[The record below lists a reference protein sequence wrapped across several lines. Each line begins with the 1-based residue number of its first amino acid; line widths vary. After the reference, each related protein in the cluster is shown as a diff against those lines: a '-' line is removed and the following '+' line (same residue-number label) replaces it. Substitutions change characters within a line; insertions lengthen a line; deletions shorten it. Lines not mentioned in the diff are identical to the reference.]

1 MQRHWI
7 VFILGLLLLSACSN
21 NSETPKP
28 SDIEMSIKSPS
39 NITTAMT
46 TTTSALQVVGLV
58 NLPGIAI
65 TYRVNGGE
73 EKPATVID
81 NAFAFLATLSAGK
94 NTISVKATFILYPQI
109 YLIRNFD
116 VIYQP
121 TVSGGLV
128 YDGVLDPNGPTMTR
142 PDDGGGLSDE
152 ERTSPYHAYTFF
164 IADQDWY
171 SIYSAQLYDGYLL
184 LYQGSFNPANP
195 LENLIGTNDD
205 FQGGFDPNAEIPGRS
220 RIRAELEPG
229 QYVVVTTA
237 YSTPFPEEN
246 LSFSNNISK
255 TDPPPPPF
263 QLPLPDNSKF
273 NITIRFLSNNV
284 TAEQQAVFV
293 DAANRWASIISA
305 DLSNIDLGPDPVEI
319 NPDAAAITG
328 VIDDILI
335 DASFTDI
342 DGPGSILGRA
352 GPQFIRTSGD
362 DAPLTIYGIMEFDV
376 AEFAPGGFFDDP
388 KGYADV
394 ILHEMGHVLGI
405 GTLWN
410 FTGNLEGFDPN
421 APTNLPLGIPNP
433 DYDPRFIGAGA
444 VQEYQALLSVA
455 GKPSE
460 TGVPVENTGGR
471 GSINSHWR
479 ELTFDNELMSPAAS
493 GSESLS
499 KLTAASLGDLGY
511 TVNLGSSAID
521 SYVLPPEGTFVQ
533 NAPNAKTYV
542 YLVDFLKLSGS
553 VGSATGTVQGV
564 DLKIDE
570 AADPTNPASNHPA
583 NATSGCEPEDFAGF
597 TPGHIALVQRGF
609 CAFVDKV
616 ANAEAAGAIGVIIF
630 NQGNDETPARR
641 GLFGAASTGLPGVS
655 VPFELGVELAGTSG
669 LNVSIDSGLPD
680 PSALSL
686 AAQAPKFD
694 EEVLLPIG
702 TISSNG
708 KFNSLPRH

>member
-7 VFILGLLLLSACSN
+7 VFILGLLLLSACSS
-21 NSETPKP
+21 NSGTPKP
-28 SDIEMSIKSPS
+28 SDIQMSIKTPS
-39 NITTAMT
+39 NITTVMT
-46 TTTSALQVVGLV
+46 TTTSALQVIGLI

-65 TYRVNGGE
+65 TYSVNGSE

-94 NTISVKATFILYPQI
+94 NTIAVTARIILYPTI
-109 YLIRNFD
+109 SLTKTFE

-121 TVSGGLV
+121 TVSGGLT
-128 YDGVLDPNGPTMTR
+128 YDGVLDPNGPTVTR
-142 PDDGGGLSDE
+142 PDDGNGLSDE
-152 ERTSPYHAYTFF
+152 DRTSPYHAYTFF
-164 IADQDWY
+164 IANKDWY
-171 SIYSAQLYDGYLL
+171 SVYSAQLYDGYLL
-184 LYQGSFNPANP
+184 LYQDSFDPANP
-195 LENLIGTNDD
+195 LANLVGANDD
-205 FQGGFDPNAEIPGRS
+205 FQGGFDPDAEIPGRS

-237 YSTPFPEEN
+237 FSTPTEEEN

-263 QLPLPDNSKF
+263 VLPAPDDSKF
-273 NITIRFLSNNV
+273 NITVRFLSNNV

-305 DLSNIDLGPDPVEI
+305 DLENIDLGPNPFDI
-319 NPDAAAITG
+319 NPNAAAITG

-335 DASFTDI
+335 DATFSDI
-342 DGPGSILGRA
+342 DGPGNILGRA
-352 GPQFIRTSGD
+352 GPQFIRTEGD

-405 GTLWN
+405 GTLWD
-410 FTGNLEGFDPN
+410 FTGNLEGYDPN
-421 APTNLPLGIPNP
+421 APTDIPAGIPNP

-444 VQEYQALLSVA
+444 VAEYQTLLSAA

-460 TGVPVENTGGR
+460 SGVPVENTGGG
-471 GSINSHWR
+471 GSISSHWR
-479 ELTFDNELMSPAAS
+479 ELTFDNELMTGFAS
-493 GSESLS
+493 GIEVLS
-499 KLTAASLGDLGY
+499 KMTAASLGDMGY
-511 TVNLGSSAID
+511 TVNLGSSDIE
-521 SYVLPPEGTFVQ
+521 SYSLPPEGIFIQ
-533 NAPNAKTYV
+533 NAPNAKTYI
-542 YLVDFLKLSGS
+542 YQVDFLKLSGG

-570 AADPTNPASNHPA
+570 AADPADPASNHPV
-583 NATSGCEPEDFAGF
+583 NSTSGCEPEDFAGF
-597 TPGHIALVQRGF
+597 TAGNIALIQRGF
-609 CAFVDKV
+609 CAFLDKV
-616 ANAEAAGAIGVIIF
+616 ANAEAAGAIGVILF

-641 GLFGAASTGLPGVS
+641 GIFGAGSTGIPGVS
-655 VPFELGVELAGTSG
+655 VPYALGVELANTSG
-669 LNVSIDSGLPD
+669 LNVSIDSGLPN

-686 AAQAPKFD
+686 AAQAPNF
-694 EEVLLPIG
+694 EEDVLMPIG
-702 TISSNG
+702 SISSNG
-708 KFNSLPRH
+708 KFRPLANR

>member
-21 NSETPKP
+21 NSGTPKP
-28 SDIEMSIKSPS
+28 SDIQMSIKSPS
-39 NITTAMT
+39 NVTTAMT
-46 TTTSALQVVGLV
+46 TTTSALQVIGLI

-65 TYRVNGGE
+65 TYSVNGGE
-73 EKPATVID
+73 EKPATIVD

-94 NTISVKATFILYPQI
+94 NTIAVTARIILYPTI
-109 YLIRNFD
+109 SLTKTFEI
-116 VIYQP
+116 IYQP
-121 TVSGGLV
+121 TVSGGLT
-128 YDGVLDPNGPTMTR
+128 YDGVLDPNGPTVTR
-142 PDDGGGLSDE
+142 PDDGGGVSDE
-152 ERTSPYHAYTFF
+152 DRTSPYHAYTFF

-171 SIYSAQLYDGYLL
+171 SVYSAQLYDGYLL
-184 LYQGSFNPANP
+184 LYKDVFDPANP
-195 LENLIGTNDD
+195 LANLIGANDD
-205 FQGGFDPNAEIPGRS
+205 FQGGFDPDAEIPGRS

-263 QLPLPDNSKF
+263 VLPAPDDSKF
-273 NITIRFLSNNV
+273 NITVRFLSNNV

-293 DAANRWASIISA
+293 DAANRWASIITA
-305 DLSNIDLGPDPVEI
+305 DLDNIDLGPNPVDI

-335 DASFTDI
+335 DATFSDI
-342 DGPGSILGRA
+342 DGPGNILGRA
-352 GPQFIRTSGD
+352 GPQFVRDTGD

-405 GTLWN
+405 GTLWD
-410 FTGNLEGFDPN
+410 FTGNLEGYDPN
-421 APTNLPLGIPNP
+421 APTDLPAGIPNP

-444 VQEYQALLSVA
+444 VAEYQTLLSTA

-460 TGVPVENTGGR
+460 SGVPVENTGGG
-471 GSINSHWR
+471 GSISSHWR
-479 ELTFDNELMSPAAS
+479 ELTFDNELMTGFAS
-493 GSESLS
+493 GIEVLS
-499 KLTAASLGDLGY
+499 KMTAASLGDMGY

-521 SYVLPPEGTFVQ
+521 SYSLPPEGVFVQ
-533 NAPNAKTYV
+533 NAPNAKTYI
-542 YLVDFLKLSGS
+542 YQVDFLKLSGG

-570 AADPTNPASNHPA
+570 TADPNDPESGHPV
-583 NATSGCEPEDFAGF
+583 NSTSGCEPEDFAGF
-597 TPGHIALVQRGF
+597 TAGNIALIQRGF
-609 CAFVDKV
+609 CAFLDKV
-616 ANAEAAGAIGVIIF
+616 ANAEAAGAIGVILF

-641 GLFGAASTGLPGVS
+641 GLFGAASTGFPGVS
-655 VPFELGVELAGTSG
+655 VPYALGVELANTSG
-669 LNVSIDSGLPD
+669 LNVSVDSGLPD

-686 AAQAPKFD
+686 AAQAPNFD
-694 EEVLLPIG
+694 EDVLMPIG
-702 TISSNG
+702 SISSNG
-708 KFNSLPRH
+708 KFRPLANR